1 MDDCGLCYA
10 CPGSHITTQL
20 CNNSTSVPTFL
31 TGLLGGG
38 PRVLIYINALVPCL
52 THGDSSHAHE
62 KQTQEKGGKGKE
74 GHSGGKPSPQMGR
87 LGVE

>member
-20 CNNSTSVPTFL
+20 CDNAKSVPTSL

-38 PRVLIYINALVPCL
+38 PHVLIYSNALVPCL
-52 THGDSSHAHE
+52 THGDSSHPCE
-62 KQTQEKGGKGKE
+62 KEEKARKAMQVGNPPCRWGG
-74 GHSGGKPSPQMGR
+74 
-87 LGVE
+87 